1 MDAAHGSKAP
11 EPVAAIVI
19 AAYRA
24 SDTLARAIRSAQAQ
38 TVPVEI
44 IVVDDC
50 SDDGTHALA
59 EEFSQQDPAVRV
71 FRQPKNGG
79 PAAARNRGIAE
90 SSTPWIAV
98 LDADDHMAP
107 DRIARLVEEA
117 EADGL
122 DLLADDLYRVRDTDL
137 HATDHRLW
145 SATDFGRMDVTFDAF
160 VTGNRRDRYGGRG
173 ELGFVKPLMRRQF
186 LEESGLSYDP
196 DLRLAEDYL
205 LYAEA
210 LAAGAAFRLVD
221 PRGYFAVY
229 RGDSLSSQHST
240 ADLGAI
246 VTADL
251 ALARHPNLSAQDKV
265 ALRAHRIDVHKEWA
279 WRRLIDAVKARDIS
293 SMIGAFVAPPSVVL
307 SLAGK
312 LLGQVYLRSR
322 RVVTGGRHQS

>member
-1 MDAAHGSKAP
+1 M
-11 EPVAAIVI
+11 
-19 AAYRA
+19 
-24 SDTLARAIRSAQAQ
+24 
-38 TVPVEI
+38 
-44 IVVDDC
+44 
-50 SDDGTHALA
+50 
-59 EEFSQQDPAVRV
+59 
-71 FRQPKNGG
+71 
-79 PAAARNRGIAE
+79 
-90 SSTPWIAV
+90 

-186 LEESGLSYDP
+186 LEESGLSYDS